1 MKSVNEVKTVCK
13 SLAANESFA
22 RTVAAAF
29 ASQTDPVMSELAEFK
44 TAVSEAV
51 TNAAVHGYRDSVGN
65 IVLKLKLYEGNVISA
80 TVSDRGVGIE
90 DVKKAREPL
99 FTTSESGEQAGM
111 GFTVM
116 ESFCDGVKV
125 RSKPGRGTTVV
136 LTKKF
141 RSKNGV

>member
-1 MKSVNEVKTVCK
+1 MKPINEVKTVFK
-13 SLAANESFA
+13 SHSANEAFA

-29 ASQTDPVMSELAEFK
+29 AAATDPLMSELAEFK

-51 TNAAVHGYRDSVGN
+51 TNAAVHGYRDKIGD
-65 IVLKLKLYEGNVISA
+65 ITLKLKLYEGKTVTA
-80 TVSDRGVGIE
+80 TVTDKGVGIE
-90 DVKKAREPL
+90 NIEKAREPL
-99 FTTSESGEQAGM
+99 FTASKSGEQAGM

-136 LTKKF
+136 LTKRFKS
-141 RSKNGV
+141 RSGV